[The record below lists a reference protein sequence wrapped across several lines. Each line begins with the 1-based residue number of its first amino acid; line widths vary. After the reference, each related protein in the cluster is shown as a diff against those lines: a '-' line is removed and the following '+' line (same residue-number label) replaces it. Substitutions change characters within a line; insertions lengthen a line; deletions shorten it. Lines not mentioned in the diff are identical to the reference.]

1 MHILIGVVLL
11 LLLLFGPQLWVQ
23 AVMKRH
29 GRPRGDF
36 PGTGGEFA
44 RHLLDRLQ
52 LTDVRLEASNSG
64 DHYDPAGKV
73 VRLTPDKLNGRSLTA
88 ITVAAHEV
96 GHALQDRLDYK
107 PLRWRTRLALLA
119 QTIQQLGNGLFILA
133 PLVTAATRAPSSAF
147 MMLAAGVASFASAA
161 LVHLVTLP
169 VEWDAS
175 FRRALPLLEAGGY
188 LSAGDQRAA
197 RQILTAAAFTYVAGS
212 LASLLSL
219 WRWLRWLR
227 GA

>member
-1 MHILIGVVLL
+1 MHILIGVLIL

-23 AVMKRH
+23 TVLKRYS
-29 GRPRGDF
+29 RPRSDF

-44 RHLLDRLQ
+44 RHLLDQ
-52 LTDVRLEASNSG
+52 LELKDIQLEASDAG

-96 GHALQDRLDYK
+96 GHALQDRLGYK
-107 PLRWRTRLALLA
+107 PLLWRTRLAVLA

-133 PLVTAATRAPSSAF
+133 PLVIAATRAPSSAIV
-147 MMLAAGVASFASAA
+147 MLTAGVASFGSAA

-175 FRRALPLLEAGGY
+175 FRRALPLLEAGRY
-188 LSAGDQRAA
+188 LSDQDQRAA

-219 WRWLRWLR
+219 WRWLRWIR
-227 GA
+227 R